1 MHTVPPSQTPHPPPV
16 GITFEASYFITFSY
30 SQLMR
35 SFFYSLTTF
44 FRAGAVLV
52 GLLAAPTLLFA
63 QTPAWQRAVV
73 VNQAS
78 GAISG
83 AVQTATDASGNVYV
97 TGTLAGS
104 VTFGATTLTA
114 TGLTDLFVAKWSSA
128 TNQFVWAVQQGNGS
142 VTYPVAIFQQ
152 GTSLYVGASGASTEV
167 ARIYKFT
174 DAGTSASLTW
184 NQALSYCDLLGL
196 TASGGNIYMS
206 GSFTS
211 ATLSV
216 GSFTLA
222 NNTPNSADVFVA
234 KLVDA
239 GTTSSYAWAVRAGGS
254 APESGGPLAVQGN
267 ALYLMGTYYGTAA
280 APSIFGTTSLVSAGA
295 SDAYVAKLTDAGTS
309 AQFTWVKRMGGAD
322 PEQIGALAVAGASVY
337 ATGQFNSASADFGT
351 TTLTTAGGTDAFVTK
366 LTDAGA
372 TADFTWTQRLGG
384 AATDYASGL
393 AVQGASVYVGGFST
407 SPSLVLGATTLT
419 NAGQEDGFLAT
430 LTDAGLTSSF
440 TSARAIAT
448 SNSDAVSGISVNGP
462 NVYVSGT
469 IGQGTVSLGP
479 VTLANPTAT
488 NAAYFASFTSTA
500 LATTPSTLDGSS
512 LYPNPA
518 AARTSLRLPAMPGAG
533 TATLSLY
540 DGLGR
545 IAKKLTVEVPATGL
559 VQEIELGSLMSGIYL
574 LHVQAGTASARHR
587 LVVE

>member
-1 MHTVPPSQTPHPPPV
+1 
-16 GITFEASYFITFSY
+16 
-30 SQLMR
+30 MR
-35 SFFYSLTTF
+35 SSFYSLTTF
-44 FRAGAVLV
+44 FRAGAVLI

-63 QTPAWQRAVV
+63 QTPAWQQAVV
-73 VNQAS
+73 VSQAS

-114 TGLTDLFVAKWSSA
+114 TGPTDLFVAKWSSV

-152 GTSLYVGASGASTEV
+152 GTSLYVGASGTSTGV

-184 NQALSYCDLLGL
+184 NQALSYCDLSGL
-196 TASGGNIYMS
+196 TASGGNVYVS

-211 ATLSV
+211 ATLTV

-254 APESGGPLAVQGN
+254 EPESGGPMAVQGN
-267 ALYLMGTYYGTAA
+267 SLYLTGTYYGTAA
-280 APSIFGTTSLVSAGA
+280 APSVFGTTSLVSAGA
-295 SDAYVAKLTDAGTS
+295 ADAYVAKLTDAGTS

-322 PEQIGALAVAGASVY
+322 FEQIGALAVAGTSVY
-337 ATGQFNSASADFGT
+337 ATGGFNSASADFGT

-372 TADFTWTQRLGG
+372 TANFTWTQRLGG
-384 AATDYASGL
+384 AAIDHVSGL

-407 SPSLVLGATTLT
+407 SPSLVLGTTTLT

-430 LTDAGLTSSF
+430 LTDAGTTSSF
-440 TSARAIAT
+440 TWARTIAT

-462 NVYVSGT
+462 NVYISGS
-469 IGQGTVSLGP
+469 IGQGSVGLGSI
-479 VTLANPTAT
+479 TLANPAAT
-488 NAAYFASFTSTA
+488 NAAYFASFSSTA
-500 LATTPSTLDGSS
+500 LATTPSTLAGSS

-518 AARTSLRLPAMPGAG
+518 AARTILRLPAMPGAG

-545 IAKKLTVEVPATGL
+545 IAKKLAVAVPATGL
-559 VQEIELGSLMSGIYL
+559 VQEIELGSLVSGIYL
-574 LHVQAGTASARHR
+574 LHVQAGTASTKHR
-587 LVVE
+587 LVIE